1 MDDASPPFVDVAYAR
16 AKKITEC
23 SNTSVSPFVRRW
35 KERTKL
41 GLRKA
46 KKAERIRLE
55 VEALQ
60 HSLFSNRVIQL

>member
-16 AKKITEC
+16 AKKIAEC
-23 SNTSVSPFVRRW
+23 SNANVSPILRRW
-35 KERTKL
+35 KDRTKVS
-41 GLRKA
+41 LRKA

-60 HSLFSNRVIQL
+60 KSLFSNKVIQL